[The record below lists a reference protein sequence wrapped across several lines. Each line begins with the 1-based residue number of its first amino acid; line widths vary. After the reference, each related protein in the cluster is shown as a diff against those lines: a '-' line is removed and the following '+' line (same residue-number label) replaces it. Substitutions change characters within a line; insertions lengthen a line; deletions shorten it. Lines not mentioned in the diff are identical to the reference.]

1 MAKAFFLLIVFTA
14 NSLFAQKGFTIKATL
29 TGFPEGSKFYL
40 LNLDLSTQK
49 DSAFLKNGTLK
60 FNGRVSEPATFR
72 LYLDPKES
80 KDFIYTTLWV
90 SNQVIDFR
98 GSKDRFSDLQF
109 ERSPLNDIF
118 MAVNSKTS
126 GLYNV
131 RDKLMDQLL
140 QDNSKSTAFETS
152 IKEIDKE
159 ILAIRLHT
167 IATLTPSLITIKE
180 LFFLRNDLTKDSLQ
194 LLFNKFPPGLQQTK
208 YGKIITQYLATDQ
221 LKVGAAFADIKGKT
235 LSGKETRLS
244 DLKNKIIL
252 LDFWAAW
259 CGPCRGNNQQ
269 LADLYNRYKD
279 KGFEIVSFSIDT
291 DFEYWKEAAQKDRIS
306 WTNISDLKGFYSEE
320 AAKYKIRAIP
330 KSFLI
335 DRNGIIIEI
344 FDGYNANHKAA
355 LEKKLSGLI
364 K

>member
-1 MAKAFFLLIVFTA
+1 MMKIFLLLIAFTA
-14 NSLFAQKGFTIKATL
+14 NSLFAQKGFIIKATL

-49 DSAFLKNGTLK
+49 DSAFLKNGVIK
-60 FNGRVSEPATFR
+60 FNGQVSEPATFR

-80 KDFIYTTLWV
+80 KDLIYTTLWV
-90 SNQVIDFR
+90 NNQVINFK
-98 GSKDRFSDLQF
+98 GSKERFGDLQF
-109 ERSPLNDIF
+109 EGSSLNDIF
-118 MAVNSKTS
+118 MAVNNKTS

-140 QDNSKSTAFETS
+140 QDGPKSAGLEAS

-159 ILAIRLHT
+159 VLTIRLQT
-167 IATLTPSLITIKE
+167 IATFKPSLITIKE

-194 LLFNKFPPGLQQTK
+194 LLFNKFPRNLQQTK
-208 YGKIITQYLATDQ
+208 YGKIITQYLAADN
-221 LKVGAAFADIKGKT
+221 LKVGATFVDIKGKMVN
-235 LSGKETRLS
+235 GREIRLS
-244 DLKNKIIL
+244 DIKNKVIL

-259 CGPCRGNNQQ
+259 CGPCRGNNKQ
-269 LADLYNRYKD
+269 LVDLYNRYKD

-291 DFEYWKEAAQKDRIS
+291 DFEYWKEATQKDSIS

-335 DRNGIIIEI
+335 DKNGNIAEI
-344 FDGYNANHKAA
+344 FNGYSTSYKTA
-355 LEKKLSGLI
+355 LQKKLQELI